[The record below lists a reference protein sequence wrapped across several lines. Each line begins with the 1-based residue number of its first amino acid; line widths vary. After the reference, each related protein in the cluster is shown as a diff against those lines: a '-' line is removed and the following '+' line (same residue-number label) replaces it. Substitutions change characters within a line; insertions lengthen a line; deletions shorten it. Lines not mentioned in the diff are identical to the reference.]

1 MVTTLYLVRHCEAE
15 GNINDTFQGSID
27 QDITEKGARQLERL
41 SERCRDIDFGVI
53 YSSPLIR
60 AYKTAEAVNKY
71 HGLDIVT
78 DKAFLEIDGGEFEG
92 CKWDQLPLLFPD
104 TYELWKNNFAL
115 FKTEKGES
123 MVDVYKRVSE
133 GVMRVVRENLGK
145 SIMVV
150 SHGCAIRN
158 MCCFLKGLELDRIG
172 ECEWVDNT
180 GISCFSFDDELRAKE
195 VFVNDCRHLMNDH
208 ELAPHQMFWRNKN
221 SG

>member
-41 SERCRDIDFGVI
+41 SERCRDTHFDVI

-123 MVDVYKRVSE
+123 MAQVYKRVSD

-145 SIMVV
+145 SIVVV

-158 MCCFLKGLELDRIG
+158 MCCFLKGLSLDKIG

-195 VFVNDCRHLMNDH
+195 VFINDCSHLMNDP

>member
-27 QDITEKGARQLERL
+27 QDITEKGAKQLERL
-41 SERCRDIDFGVI
+41 SERCRDTNFDVI

-92 CKWDQLPLLFPD
+92 CKWDRLPLLFPD

-115 FKTEKGES
+115 FKTEKGEA
-123 MVDVYKRVSE
+123 MTDVYKRVSD
-133 GVMRVVRENLGK
+133 GVIRVVKENIGK
-145 SIMVV
+145 SIVIV

-158 MCCFLKGLELDRIG
+158 MCCFLKGLKLEEIG

-195 VFVNDCRHLMNDH
+195 VFVNDCSHLMNDP

>member
-1 MVTTLYLVRHCEAE
+1 MVTTLYLIRHCEAE
-15 GNINDTFQGSID
+15 GNINDTFQGSMD
-27 QDITEKGARQLERL
+27 QDITEKGAGQLERL
-41 SERCRDIDFGVI
+41 SERCRDIDFDVI

-60 AYKTAEAVNKY
+60 AYKTAAAVNKY
-71 HGLDIVT
+71 HGLGIVT

-92 CKWDQLPLLFPD
+92 CKWDRLPLLFPD

-115 FKTEKGES
+115 FKTKKGES
-123 MVDVYKRVSE
+123 MVDVYKRVSD

-158 MCCFLKGLELDRIG
+158 MCCFLKGLPLDRIG
-172 ECEWVDNT
+172 ECEWADNT
-180 GISCFSFDDELRAKE
+180 GISCFSFDDELRAEE
-195 VFVNDCRHLMNDH
+195 VFINDCSHLMNDP